1 MAMLKPALATAHF
14 QMPKNVQYYWI
25 DWLIIIA
32 VGLSFWKDVPDSILQ
47 ITCAAAVGGILVHR
61 FICAKFLPGKGREPA
76 QGLLKW
82 VQLASFA
89 IAGAGW
95 GYFLTSLYAFKTQS
109 TEPVLLLATL
119 VILGSWT
126 LANIYARHALYLFI
140 AAICAPLLSSVFL
153 ERDPYHLVIGSLMV
167 ALLFICLKHVHSL
180 KSGWQSNLQESA
192 QKEQEIKSSKE
203 LKALLEK
210 DRARLQSILDAVPLP
225 IIVSRNATGELLY
238 MNRTTVET
246 LALEEAGTSETIY
259 TDFFVDPID
268 RHRLADEV
276 ARKGALSD
284 VEVNLKRADGTGF
297 WALYSAS
304 QILYDGTLAII
315 GVFVDISARRA
326 AEQALQQSEAKFHL
340 FAEHAKDIITTFDMR
355 GICLFASPAIEEIL
369 GYTPAEFVGTEFQSY
384 VHPDDIAA
392 TFANDFPQLS
402 VIKPG
407 ANHVYRIRHKDG
419 HWVWTE
425 TSASTEHDPETG
437 KPTHLFAVSRNITDR
452 ILYEQEL
459 KAAREHTIAADRAK
473 SEFLAH
479 MSHEIRTPL
488 NAVIGF
494 SEIMRNEI
502 YGKLGDPRYVEF
514 MDDIHDSGTH
524 LLQLINDVLDLSKIE
539 AGKFELLED
548 RFAIAVIAETACR
561 IIRERARVKNITIES
576 LIDNNLYVWCDR
588 RIMTQVL
595 LNILGNA
602 VKFTPDSGHIT
613 LRSEI
618 CPAGDLKIHIAD
630 NGIGISEEDLAK
642 VMEPFGQANH
652 SSTMPANDSGA
663 GLGLALSR
671 SLMEQHDGTLE
682 IASKLN
688 EGTTVTLSLPAARV
702 VEYQTPKLVA
712 MRS

>member
-1 MAMLKPALATAHF
+1 MAMLKPALAATHF
-14 QMPKNVQYYWI
+14 QMPKNIQHFWI

-32 VGLSFWKDVPDSILQ
+32 VSLSFWKDVPDSILK
-47 ITCAAAVGGILVHR
+47 IACAAVISGLLLHR
-61 FICAKFLPGKGREPA
+61 FICGKFLPAKGREPA
-76 QGLLKW
+76 SGALKW
-82 VQLASFA
+82 LQLTSFA
-89 IAGAGW
+89 VAGAGW
-95 GYFLTSLYAFKTQS
+95 GYFLTSLYAFKTPF
-109 TEPVLLLATL
+109 TEPILLLAA
-119 VILGSWT
+119 VAILGSWA
-126 LANIYARHALYLFI
+126 LSNIYSRHALYLFTT
-140 AAICAPLLSSVFL
+140 AICAPLLAVIFL
-153 ERDPYHLVIGSLMV
+153 ERDPYHLVIGG
-167 ALLFICLKHVHSL
+167 LLTVLLIVGLRHINSL
-180 KSGWQSNLQESA
+180 KSGWQSNLQETA
-192 QKEQEIKSSKE
+192 LKEREIKSSKE

-246 LALEEAGTSETIY
+246 LALEEASSQDTSY

-268 RHRLADEV
+268 RNRLADEV
-276 ARKGALSD
+276 ARKGSLSD
-284 VEVNLKRADGTGF
+284 VEVNLKRADGTEF

-304 QILYDGTLAII
+304 QTVYDGTLAII

-340 FAEHAKDIITTFDMR
+340 FAEHAKDIITTFDMH

-369 GYTPAEFVGTEFQSY
+369 GYAPAEFIGTQFQNY
-384 VHPDDIAA
+384 VHPEDISA
-392 TFANDFPQLS
+392 TFANDFQQLS

-407 ANHVYRIRHKDG
+407 ANHIYRMRHKDG

-452 ILYEQEL
+452 VLYEQEL

-502 YGKLGDPRYVEF
+502 YGKLGDPRYVEY

-548 RFAIAVIAETACR
+548 RFAVAIIAETACR
-561 IIRERARVKNITIES
+561 IIRERARVKDISIAI
-576 LIDNNLYVWCDR
+576 LIDNDLHVWCDR
-588 RIMTQVL
+588 RIMTQVM

-602 VKFTPDSGHIT
+602 VKFTPDGGQVT

-618 CPAGDLKIHIAD
+618 CQSGALKIHITD
-630 NGIGISEEDLAK
+630 TGIGISEEDLAK
-642 VMEPFGQANH
+642 VMEPFGQA
-652 SSTMPANDSGA
+652 SQDATMAANDTGV
-663 GLGLALSR
+663 GLGLSLSR
-671 SLMEQHDGTLE
+671 ALMEQHDGSLE
-682 IASKLN
+682 ITSKLN
-688 EGTTVTLSLPAARV
+688 EGTTVTLTLPAARV
-702 VEYQTPKLVA
+702 VEYHTPKLVA